1 MSEILRAAVVGMGKR
16 GRGLLKT
23 IHQIKNLKIV
33 AICDILEDR
42 LQQGFEVLKELG
54 TEPDLYTDYRRIID
68 RGDIDLVYVI
78 TNWITHWEICIDFM
92 NAGIYTACEVNGA
105 ASIDECWEL
114 VRTYERTKT
123 PMMMLENCCYG
134 RNELAVL
141 NMVRQ
146 GVFGKVVYAEC
157 GYCHDLREHITTM
170 THQRCNNNF
179 LRNGDLYPT
188 HGAGPM
194 AKILNINRGN
204 RFLTLSA
211 MSTPAFGVQDYLE
224 RHNPAHPLADPKKVQ
239 YACGDVTTSLIKCA
253 GGEVLMIRHNIA
265 LPRPYSRAN
274 LVQGTRAIYSE
285 DIKGVHIDGVHE
297 HEHWEDM
304 EKIYKQYDHPLWLN
318 YDPDRDDGHGGM
330 DFLVLDAFAEAART
344 RTEPPLDV
352 YDAAAWMAITPLS
365 EQSVAMGGA
374 PQAFPD
380 FTRGKWT
387 QGRKVCGGKYCL
399 DTEDVFF

>member
-1 MSEILRAAVVGMGKR
+1 MSEILRAAVIGMGKR

-23 IHQIKNLKIV
+23 IHMIKDLKIV

-42 LQQGFEVLKELG
+42 LQQGAEVLRELG

-146 GVFGKVVYAEC
+146 GVFGKVVYTEC
-157 GYCHDLREHITTM
+157 GYCHDLRQHITTM

-211 MSTPAFGVQDYLE
+211 MSTPAFGVQDYLD
-224 RHNPAHPLADPKKVQ
+224 RHDPSHPLADPRRVQ

-253 GGEVLMIRHNIA
+253 GGEVMMIRHNIA

-285 DIKGVHIDGVHE
+285 DCKGVHIDDVHE
-297 HEHWEDM
+297 HDVWEEM
-304 EKIYKQYDHPLWLN
+304 EKIYQKYDHPLWLN
-318 YDPDRDDGHGGM
+318 YDPDRNDGHGGM
-330 DFLVLDAFAEAART
+330 DFLVLDAFADAARN
-344 RTEPPLDV
+344 RTEPPIDV